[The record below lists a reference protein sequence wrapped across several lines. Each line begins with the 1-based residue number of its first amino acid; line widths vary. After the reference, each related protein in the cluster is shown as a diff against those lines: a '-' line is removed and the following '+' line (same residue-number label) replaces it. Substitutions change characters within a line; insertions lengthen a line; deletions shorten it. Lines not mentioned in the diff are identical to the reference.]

1 MYNTDTFLDEF
12 MNILGLSKEEIK
24 KIKDESKKIL
34 EKDGEAPETTTRVKK
49 YPQPGDYEKI
59 NEVTEKDYGVQDYC
73 DSLKKATKPQVEPVH
88 EKECTCPKCDEVK
101 TKEQPKVDFIRD
113 DIAHYENAFTLAK
126 HAKDV
131 ILTDFADLV
140 FEDVKDGYVTPG
152 ITEDQLL
159 WVLYV
164 RYQNNPKKLA
174 LVKQLIYA

>member
-1 MYNTDTFLDEF
+1 MYNTDIWDEF
-12 MNILGLSKEEIK
+12 INILGLNKDEIK
-24 KIKDESKKIL
+24 KIKDEVKKSL
-34 EKDGEAPETTTRVKK
+34 EKNGEAPETTTRVKK
-49 YPQPGDYEKI
+49 YPEPFADERIK
-59 NEVTEKDYGVQDYC
+59 EVTEKDYGVQDYC
-73 DSLKKATKPQVEPVH
+73 DKLKKNIVQEEPIH
-88 EKECTCPKCDEVK
+88 EKECACPRCGEVK
-101 TKEQPKVDFIRD
+101 APEQTKVNFIRD

>member
-1 MYNTDTFLDEF
+1 MYNTDIWDEF
-12 MNILGLSKEEIK
+12 INILGLNKDEIK
-24 KIKDESKKIL
+24 KIKDEVRKSLK
-34 EKDGEAPETTTRVKK
+34 ENGEAPETKTRVKK
-49 YPQPGDYEKI
+49 YPQPFADEKI

-73 DSLKKATKPQVEPVH
+73 DKLKKSTVQEEPVH
-88 EKECTCPKCDEVK
+88 EKECTCSKCGETK
-101 TKEQPKVDFIRD
+101 TTEQSKVNFIRD

-126 HAKDV
+126 HAKDT

-152 ITEDQLL
+152 ITDDQLL

-174 LVKQLIYA
+174 LIKQLIYA